1 MKPGLAKTLAVALL
15 AVALLLVNFLA
26 TRLPVRGDLTAGQ
39 IYTLSDGTRAL
50 LKKIEDPVTLQFYV
64 SRDTAGLPTQYKNFA
79 ARVEEMLRAY
89 VRASG
94 GKLALEVITP
104 APDTPEEEK
113 AQTAGLQP
121 QQAPGTGEPFYL
133 GLVAIQADQQKT
145 IPTFSP
151 QREELIEYDVSS
163 LIHSVQQ
170 VTKPRLGLF
179 TKLPLSGQPFS
190 MMNQR
195 PTPGQLIRDEWARSY
210 EIVPVDDN
218 FTALPEKLD
227 ALAVIHPVGLSS
239 AQEFALD
246 QFILSGKPV
255 LLAVD
260 PSSFYF
266 KRQGGQQA
274 MFGGPPPNI
283 SSDLPSLFKGY
294 GITYDAQ
301 QVVGDSSLALPLN
314 NAQRS
319 RMPAWLVLT
328 DKNLNPASPATAQ
341 LSSVWLFEAGSFK
354 VESREGREVTP
365 LLESSANAGTIPAF
379 SLQFSQPDDVA
390 KSLVAGTEKKALATL
405 IRGPLKT
412 AFPDGAPKAADA
424 SADKK
429 EPANPAS
436 TAALK
441 EGKATI
447 FLIGDTDWLLDDFS
461 VQRQQVFGQ
470 EMVQPINDNL
480 YLGANSIDFLAGSPD
495 LIGLRGKSSANRPFV
510 VVENMRVAAEKKYNS
525 QLNALE
531 SRISEVQ
538 RKLSELRG
546 KSPDGGRLVAT
557 PEVMKTIE
565 EFQTQELQMN
575 RERRDIR
582 RAFREDIDALET
594 RLLLINLLATPVLL
608 GAFGLWFARHRRV
621 AA

>member
-26 TRLPVRGDLTAGQ
+26 SRLPVRGDLTAGQ

-50 LKKIEDPVTLQFYV
+50 LGKVEDPVTLQLYV
-64 SRDTAGLPTQYKNFA
+64 SRDAAGLPTQYKNFA

-94 GKLALEVITP
+94 GKLSLEVITP

-113 AQTAGLQP
+113 AQAAGLQA

-170 VTKPRLGLF
+170 VAKPRLGLF
-179 TKLPLSGQPFS
+179 SKLPLSGQPFS

-195 PTPGQLIRDEWARSY
+195 PQRAQLIREEWARSF

-218 FTALPEKLD
+218 FTSLPENLD
-227 ALAVIHPVGLSS
+227 ALAVIHPAGLGA

-260 PSSFYF
+260 PSSFHF

-274 MFGGPPPNI
+274 MFGGPPPNV
-283 SSDLPSLFKGY
+283 SSDLPTLFKAY

-301 QVVGDSSLALPLN
+301 QVVGDQSLALPLN

-328 DKNLNPASPATAQ
+328 DKNLDASTPATAQ
-341 LSSVWLFEAGSFK
+341 LSSVWLFESGSFQ

-365 LLESSANAGTIPAF
+365 LLQSSASAGTLPAF
-379 SLQFSQPDDVA
+379 TLQFSQPEDIA
-390 KSLVAGTEKKALATL
+390 KSLVAGTEKKVLSTL
-405 IRGPLKT
+405 VRGPLKT
-412 AFPDGAPKAADA
+412 AFPDGAPKADADQKDA
-424 SADKK
+424 SAAT
-429 EPANPAS
+429 P
-436 TAALK
+436 LK
-441 EGKATI
+441 EGKATLL
-447 FLIGDTDWLLDDFS
+447 LIGDSDWLLDDFS

-480 YLGANSIDFLAGSPD
+480 FLGANLMEFLAGSPD
-495 LIGLRGKSSANRPFV
+495 LIGLRGKSSANRPFT
-510 VVENMRVAAEKKYNS
+510 VVEDMRLAAEKKYNS
-525 QLNALE
+525 QLSALE
-531 SRISEVQ
+531 TRISEVQ
-538 RKLSELRG
+538 SKLSELQG

-565 EFQTQELQMN
+565 EFQAQEIQMR

-582 RAFREDIDALET
+582 RAFREDIDALEN

-608 GAFGLWFARHRRV
+608 GAFGLWFARHRRT